1 MLHKGMPRII
11 TQKDVEHL
19 ESLFQRSLEKGGIF
33 CINAKESVPIAFS
46 HELITT
52 SWESTI
58 THTHTFQCQQQC
70 CRIIY
75 SLPLN
80 SDSPGGVLKGEGDC
94 EEDSLMGTN
103 RLCDW

>member
-33 CINAKESVPIAFS
+33 CVNAKESVPIAFS

-58 THTHTFQCQQQC
+58 THTH
-70 CRIIY
+70 I
-75 SLPLN
+75 SMLAA
-80 SDSPGGVLKGEGDC
+80 VLQDYLL
-94 EEDSLMGTN
+94 SSS
-103 RLCDW
+103 